1 MIDYTLKELQ
11 HMNSSSVWNNRIIL
25 PLVAYD
31 ENTKFN
37 LYATW
42 QADLGGRYYV
52 AVRSGREVNT
62 DVRGRYNLM

>member
-52 AVRSGREVNT
+52 AVRSGREVNM

>member
-62 DVRGRYNLM
+62 DVRGRYDLM

>member
-42 QADLGGRYYV
+42 QSDLGGRYYV